1 MSFVRPEITE
11 GLTRWREVIASGS
24 AVALGV
30 WLFLLPGYVLPTLG
44 VILTA
49 LGLGFGVL
57 AFRRLRF
64 QQDGDAPGLVRV
76 TEAQIAYMGPRI
88 GGFIGLP
95 DLSEV
100 RLLSHRG
107 RRVWK
112 LRAATGEVLHIPV
125 EAAGAESLFDA
136 FSGLPGM
143 DSGAL
148 LAALGTETPTD
159 SKVVALN
166 SADRLIWAR
175 KGSGIVSR

>member
-1 MSFVRPEITE
+1 MSFVRPEILA
-11 GLTRWREVIASGS
+11 GLVRWREVITSG
-24 AVALGV
+24 AGVALGV
-30 WLFLLPGYVLPTLG
+30 WLCLMPGYVLPAFG
-44 VILTA
+44 GILIA

-57 AFRRLRF
+57 ALRRLRF
-64 QQDGDAPGLVRV
+64 RQDGDAPGLVRV

-88 GGFIGLP
+88 GGFVGLP
-95 DLSEV
+95 DLSEL

-125 EAAGAESLFDA
+125 EAAGADSLFDA

-143 DSGAL
+143 DIGAL

-166 SADRLIWAR
+166 SADRLIWTR